1 MILPQ
6 IQKLEDY
13 HPLFDQNDVWL
24 PAIQAICHIHHFN
37 PDQLRRVPEGS
48 AIVFVCG
55 ELIIKLLPPFW
66 RHELNQDLIGLEKA
80 FGRLPVNT
88 PELIAEGEL
97 EDWAYLIT
105 RRIPGVALK
114 QLRKTL
120 SPLELKTVAYDQGLI
135 LAALHQLDTSGL
147 SGEWQN
153 FVSSQ
158 YQNFAENQRRNG
170 LDEKTLELFKQAF
183 DQALKTLPTNPAQ
196 VFLHCDLTDEHV
208 LLEEKNN
215 HWKITGLLD
224 FGDLMRGAAVYD
236 LAAPALMLP
245 PHRSDL
251 RRELITGFGQDISSE
266 QLFAVQ
272 MLHRF
277 THLPGLLGQH
287 QLAPTPE
294 AFKKCYC
301 EL

>member
-1 MILPQ
+1 MMLPQ

-13 HPLFDQNDVWL
+13 RPLFNQNEIWL
-24 PAIQAICHIHHFN
+24 PAIQAICKTHHLN
-37 PDQLRRVPEGS
+37 PEQLQRVPEGS
-48 AIVFVCG
+48 AIVFVC
-55 ELIIKLLPPFW
+55 EDQIIKLLPPFW
-66 RHELNQDLIGLEKA
+66 RHELNQDLIGLQRA

-88 PELIAEGEL
+88 PELIAQGEL

-105 RRIPGVALK
+105 RKIPGVALK

-120 SPLELKTVAYDQGLI
+120 SPLELTTVAYDQGQI
-135 LAALHQLDTSGL
+135 LAALHQLDPSGL
-147 SGEWQN
+147 SGDWPE
-153 FVSSQ
+153 FIRSQ
-158 YQNFAENQRRNG
+158 RQSFAENQRRNG
-170 LDEKTLELFKQAF
+170 LDENTLQHFEQAF
-183 DQALKTLPTNPAQ
+183 DQALEVLPAAPAQ

-215 HWKITGLLD
+215 RWKITGLLD
-224 FGDLMRGAAVYD
+224 FGDLMRGAAIYD
-236 LAAPALMLP
+236 LAAPALIFP
-245 PHRSDL
+245 PHRPDL
-251 RRELITGFGQDISSE
+251 RRELIKGLGQDISSE

-277 THLPGLLGQH
+277 THLPGLLRQH